1 MLSASCSLNQLKRLV
16 VVDKGEAQMGIT
28 VFSPEK
34 SWVYSILNT
43 VGKPASAL
51 VDEHEQVCQNS
62 SACG

>member
-34 SWVYSILNT
+34 S
-43 VGKPASAL
+43 
-51 VDEHEQVCQNS
+51 
-62 SACG
+62 